1 MGNAGERVVTLHAL
15 VRQAWL
21 VVLVVLICSGA
32 AGVYTKMQHPVY
44 RSSMKVVIGQ
54 ADSFFQPDVA
64 NATEIYTQTMSDLV
78 KSDVVASTVVD
89 RLHIDVSPTVI
100 INNLQVATQ
109 PSAAVLDIS
118 YDDTDQARGLRTLEE
133 VGSVFIEQVHDRLA
147 PTFAEQGKPAIS
159 VTVFDP
165 AHLLPGV
172 VRPKPLLNL
181 AGAAGI
187 GLILGILAAL
197 VRVQTARP
205 APPKIMPLERKTI

>member
-1 MGNAGERVVTLHAL
+1 MSLRAL
-15 VRQAWL
+15 LRQAWL
-21 VVLVVLICSGA
+21 VALVVGICAGA
-32 AGVYTKMQHPVY
+32 AGAYTKLEHPVY
-44 RSSMKVVIGQ
+44 RSTMKVVIGQ

-89 RLHIDVSPTVI
+89 RLNLDVSPTLVV
-100 INNLQVATQ
+100 NNLQVSTQ

-118 YDDTDQARGLRTLEE
+118 YDDTDRTRGLRTLEE

-147 PTFAEQGKPAIS
+147 PTSADQGKPAIS
-159 VTVFDP
+159 VIVFDP
-165 AHLLPGV
+165 AHVLPGV

-187 GLILGILAAL
+187 GLILGVLAA
-197 VRVQTARP
+197 VIRVQLAGP
-205 APPKIMPLERKTI
+205 AVPQLRQLERKSL